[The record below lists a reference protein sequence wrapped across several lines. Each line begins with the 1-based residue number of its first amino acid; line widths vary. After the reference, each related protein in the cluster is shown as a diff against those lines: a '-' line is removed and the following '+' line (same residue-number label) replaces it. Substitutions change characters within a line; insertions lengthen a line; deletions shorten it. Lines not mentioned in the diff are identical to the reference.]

1 MSAGVMMAKVIWN
14 MKKAVSGIFVPGQAA
29 SRATESRKA
38 FDRSPMRALPSAK
51 ASE

>member
-14 MKKAVSGIFVPGQAA
+14 MKKAVSGIFVPSQTA
-29 SRATESRKA
+29 SRATDSRKT
-38 FDRSPMRALPSAK
+38 FDSPPMKALPASK